1 MAKIKV
7 VLLAGGQGMR
17 LREETEYRPKPMV
30 EVGGKPLIWHIMQHY
45 AGYDFKDFVVCLGYK
60 GESIKS
66 YFLNFDFL
74 NSDFTLTLGERDRI
88 TCHDPREENGWTVTL
103 ANTGL
108 PNETGSRLKQIE
120 KYLKDADLI
129 MMTYGDGLSDVNL
142 KQLLEFHQQHGKI
155 ATITGVSPPS
165 RFGELM
171 VKDKQVEVFSEKPQ
185 VSQGFINGGFF
196 VLDQRVFK
204 YLSTD
209 PSCSFEKEP
218 LQMLAADGQLM
229 MFEHTGF
236 WSCVDTRRDLMAL
249 NQLWET
255 GNTPWIH
262 PNSAH
267 LLR

>member
-1 MAKIKV
+1 
-7 VLLAGGQGMR
+7 MR

-45 AGYDFKDFVVCLGYK
+45 AAYDLNSFVVCLGYK
-60 GESIKS
+60 GDSIRS
-66 YFLNFDFL
+66 YFLNFDYL
-74 NSDFTLTLGERDRI
+74 TSDFTLTLGDRDGI
-88 TCHDPREENGWTVTL
+88 VCHDPRIENGWTITL

-108 PNETGSRLKQIE
+108 LSETGSRIKQIE
-120 KYLKDADLI
+120 KYLKDCDLI
-129 MMTYGDGLSDVNL
+129 MMTYGDGLSNVDLN
-142 KQLLEFHQQHGKI
+142 KLLEFHKSHGKI

-171 VKDKQVEVFSEKPQ
+171 VKDQQVEVFSEKPQ

-204 YLSTD
+204 YLSLD

-229 MFEHTGF
+229 MFEHNGF
-236 WSCVDTRRDLMAL
+236 WSCVDTRRDLMLL

-262 PNSAH
+262 PQNAH
-267 LLR
+267 LIQ